1 MFSIFDVLPHQWGV
15 SKVDYL
21 IQYDCLPRATQN
33 DSCGTGVKL
42 GNSHLHLAPQS
53 PDCPFLE
60 GMGCT
65 NISILSENSSMVFSE
80 LIPVSSATLAIGS
93 DVE

>member
-1 MFSIFDVLPHQWGV
+1 M
-15 SKVDYL
+15 DYL
-21 IQYDCLPRATQN
+21 SQYECLPRATQN
-33 DSCGTGVKL
+33 DSCGAGVKL
-42 GNSHLHLAPQS
+42 GNPHLHLALQP
-53 PDCPFLE
+53 PDCPFSE

-80 LIPVSSATLAIGS
+80 LIPVSSITLAIGS